1 VRLERVDRPSYRRVV
16 GIQVVANAQLTCT
29 FGVAPSTLTVV
40 PKGRPVQAG
49 GQMAATIQ
57 DFAPMVNVM
66 PFGMC
71 QTLSNPQVAAATSA
85 ALGVLTPQPC
95 IPVTTS
101 PWSPGSPTVQ
111 INGAPALTAQ
121 CMLNCAWGGVIT
133 ITNPG
138 QTQTQ
143 TA

>member
-1 VRLERVDRPSYRRVV
+1 V
-16 GIQVVANAQLTCT
+16 GIQVVATAQLTCS
-29 FGVAPSTLTVV
+29 FGVAPSALTVV
-40 PKGRPVQAG
+40 PKGLPVQVG
-49 GQMAATIQ
+49 GQFAATVQ

-66 PFGMC
+66 PFGTC

-121 CMLNCAWGGVIT
+121 CMLQCAWGGVIS
-133 ITNPG
+133 ITSPG